1 MDLVSRWGDIK
12 KISYKGTEMIDLKM
26 EIKLLRQKKKK
37 EDRTW

>member
-1 MDLVSRWGDIK
+1 MDLVSRWGEIK

-37 EDRTW
+37 TEPGK